1 MKTNLRKALILLLI
15 SIFLNSCETFERTY
29 VEQEVDNT
37 CGGITNSGTALVT
50 YVWYKGEIAK
60 SWCDDIEDVN
70 DSLILFRK
78 DQANK
83 LINTLKTKE
92 L

>member
-1 MKTNLRKALILLLI
+1 MKKNLTKALILLIL

-29 VEQEVDNT
+29 VEQEVDNK
-37 CGGITNSGTALVT
+37 CRGITDSGTALVT

-60 SWCDDIEDVN
+60 AWYDDIEDVN
-70 DSLILFRK
+70 DSLILVRK
-78 DQANK
+78 DQADK
-83 LINTLKTKE
+83 LIKTLKTTE